1 MVQDISTNLASTS
14 GSKDQSDMESDS
26 EIRKLVSE
34 LNARLKIKG
43 VRGRITIVKN
53 NFYLRGTYATRT
65 EKKKERKVSLRLPA
79 DLRSLI
85 TVENRVVQLWDS
97 ILANGFLPDVYPWDV
112 PDIQIAQRTRTFE
125 EAIAVLK
132 ASFWKGKKD
141 TNLQSQR
148 TWARI
153 DSVLKKLP
161 QKADLNINV
170 LLDWISSETEPETN
184 SRIKAC
190 QYLKRLAVSNN
201 LGGEEAIDELV
212 GSYEPKQRKAIEDA
226 LLIQL
231 IDSVREDDERRRK
244 LQVRF
249 DGYKDKHGRS
259 KEHFPYGWLTAAQ
272 YVYGTRPAETFSL
285 IPKKNGTA
293 YAINLP
299 KGRKKHEKFPLA
311 LPQEFVERWN
321 LLEVERPYTFGLD
334 NYDPTI
340 TKYHC
345 GHWLNYLKRK
355 AQKLGIENFQLL
367 DLRHA
372 WGIRSIYSE
381 LDPRQSCKSLGHD
394 ISTHYK
400 TYNSTYEQLD
410 ADKAAALLNK

>member
-1 MVQDISTNLASTS
+1 MVQEIPTHLESAS
-14 GSKDQSDMESDS
+14 GSEDQSHMKSDS

-43 VRGRITIVKN
+43 VRGRIIIVKN

-65 EKKKERKVSLRLPA
+65 EEKKERKVSLRLPA
-79 DLRSLI
+79 DLQSLMN
-85 TVENRVVQLWDS
+85 VENRVVQLWGS
-97 ILANGFLPDVYPWDV
+97 ILANGFLPDVFPWDV
-112 PDIQIAQRTRTFE
+112 PDIQIAQRTKIFK
-125 EAIAVLK
+125 EAIDVLK
-132 ASFWKGKKD
+132 ESFWKGKKKN
-141 TNLQSQR
+141 NLQSQR
-148 TWARI
+148 SWARI

-161 QKADLNINV
+161 QQADLNINI
-170 LLDWISSETEPETN
+170 LLDWISNETEPGTS

-190 QYLKRLAVSNN
+190 QYLKRLALLNGLS
-201 LGGEEAIDELV
+201 GEEAIDELV
-212 GSYEPKQRKAIEDA
+212 GSYEPKKRKVIEDA

-259 KEHFPYGWLTAAQ
+259 KDYCPYGWLTAAQ

-285 IPKKNGTA
+285 IPNKTGTS

-355 AQKLGIENFQLL
+355 TQKLGIENFQLL

-381 LDPRQSCKSLGHD
+381 LDPRQASNSLGHD
-394 ISTHYK
+394 IHTHYK
-400 TYNSTYEQLD
+400 IYNSTYDQLD
-410 ADKAAALLNK
+410 ADKAAVLLNK